1 MVIYESAYS
10 VSPDINRLTI
20 THCPIPEGDDVGG
33 IWSRVNESS
42 GLQINS
48 IMYRFHPAVIFK
60 EGFPMRNEILN
71 GELKGWGKEGD
82 ACCVDGEC

>member
-10 VSPDINRLTI
+10 ISSRYKSPNNLLPPD
-20 THCPIPEGDDVGG
+20 PEGDDVGG

-71 GELKGWGKEGD
+71 GELKGGYGGG
-82 ACCVDGEC
+82 CTLC